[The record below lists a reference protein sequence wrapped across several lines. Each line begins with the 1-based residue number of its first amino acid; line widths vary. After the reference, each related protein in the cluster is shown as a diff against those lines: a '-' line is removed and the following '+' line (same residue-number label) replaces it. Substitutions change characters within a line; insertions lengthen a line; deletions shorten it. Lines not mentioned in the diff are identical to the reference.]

1 MIDQTKRGLFN
12 LTNYCKPLLVWIILN
27 KTLHMVHTKSFL
39 LMLFVLILYSC
50 NSNSETDK
58 KYDANDKLSN
68 VKKEIKEI
76 DIKEK
81 EISIF
86 GTPYILN
93 DYLIISDYKSPD
105 KLIHIFHKNT
115 FDYITSIGDRGEGPN
130 EITNMGSIIPNKK
143 ENSFF
148 LIDYG
153 KQKILS
159 YSIDSILSNASYV
172 PCEKTAINNYEFPSR
187 FEYINDTL
195 SFALF
200 IKRLEDGDYK
210 PVVSKWNMQTG
221 DCTFMDYMGHPDL
234 KKKRVSFSVSF
245 KDGIYAEA
253 YWYND
258 LMTICSLDGDLKYSL
273 YGTNWNNKNTN
284 EDRYFRDVYFCN
296 KHIIAS
302 YLGDNRI
309 EGNNKVNYPTKFI
322 VFDLEGNHVSTL
334 ETGYPIITFC
344 CDEDNNRIIMA
355 LDDDI
360 QFAYLD
366 LN

>member
-1 MIDQTKRGLFN
+1 MAH
-12 LTNYCKPLLVWIILN
+12 TNFFSVI
-27 KTLHMVHTKSFL
+27 FL
-39 LMLFVLILYSC
+39 ALILCGC
-50 NSNSETDK
+50 NNNSDANK
-58 KYDANDKLSN
+58 KYDVRDNFSN

-93 DYLIISDYKSPD
+93 GYLVISDYKSPD

-115 FDYITSIGDRGEGPN
+115 FKYITSIGDRGEGPN
-130 EITNMGSIIPNKK
+130 EIANMGSIIPNEK

-153 KQKILS
+153 KQRILN
-159 YSIDSILSNASYV
+159 YSIDSILVNASYI
-172 PCEKTAINNYEFPSR
+172 PKEKAVINNSEFPSH

-195 SFALF
+195 SYALF
-200 IKRLEDGDYK
+200 IKRLDDGDYK

-221 DCTFMDYMGHPDL
+221 EYTFMNYTGHPDL

-245 KDGIYAEA
+245 DDEIYAEA

-258 LMTICSLDGDLKYSL
+258 LITICSLDGNLKYSL
-273 YGTNWNNKNTN
+273 YGANWNNKNTN
-284 EDRYFRDVYFCN
+284 KERYFRNITFCN
-296 KHIIAS
+296 NRIIAS

-309 EGNNKVNYPTKFI
+309 EDNNRVNYPTKFV
-322 VFDLEGNHVSTL
+322 VFDLEGNHISTL
-334 ETGYPIITFC
+334 ETGHPIITFC
-344 CDEDNNRIIMA
+344 CDKENNRIIMT
-355 LDDDI
+355 LDDDM

-366 LN
+366 LNNII